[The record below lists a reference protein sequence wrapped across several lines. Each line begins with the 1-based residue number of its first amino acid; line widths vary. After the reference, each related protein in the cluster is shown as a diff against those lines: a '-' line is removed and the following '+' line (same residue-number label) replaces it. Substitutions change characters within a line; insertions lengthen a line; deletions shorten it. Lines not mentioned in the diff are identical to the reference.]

1 MARAVKMSQPESDP
15 GTGVKEVI
23 DLLLKAPSDRL
34 RSLTYQLGPS
44 AEENI
49 VHALCLFILQKQ
61 VEALEKLQI
70 CKNNILAKY
79 LSEKWQRDTSNIEN
93 LRVLCENFQESNS
106 VLTLARIFKVLTD
119 HRLCKKDLL
128 NLAYK
133 RALPHESSDSTVL
146 EYNYIMEEAKQACGP
161 EIVDILGIKNLKLES
176 EFPSKSDKSNTSG
189 TTGLA
194 DVSIEDPSSL
204 RSASSSFPSELEIS
218 FPPTSLPGISS
229 HVTVNPYQPSK
240 SISKPQE
247 EPLEAAA
254 TEESEEEEEKFYS
267 FVILH
272 AQEDEDMAVNMKEKV
287 EKIIQSEGATYS
299 GEFEVSGKIPIRCM
313 DDAINN
319 SAFAL
324 LLLTK
329 NFNSFLELKANTAL
343 INSIENPSK
352 RDTVIPL
359 SPESNAMPKA
369 DFPMVLRTLN
379 PLVENRHFE
388 TKIRQALKPGKIK
401 RQKEV
406 WTKKKELKRLNE
418 KKKRLEISNQLQ
430 QMENREYRAMLMLRQ
445 EHQNLMYE
453 RNNIVLQQFDPNNP
467 DGRPLLQPQHINIS
481 NAQYVLIGNDSRMA
495 VNLSGSEPENN
506 RYEQ

>member
-1 MARAVKMSQPESDP
+1 MSQPESDP

-44 AEENI
+44 TEENI

-70 CKNNILAKY
+70 CKNNTLAEY

-93 LRVLCENFQESNS
+93 LGVLCENFQESNS

-133 RALPHESSDSTVL
+133 RALPHESSDSNVL
-146 EYNYIMEEAKQACGP
+146 EYNYIMEEAKKACGP
-161 EIVDILGIKNLKLES
+161 EIVDILGIKNLRLES
-176 EFPSKSDKSNTSG
+176 EFPSKSDKGNASG

-194 DVSIEDPSSL
+194 DVSIKDPTSL
-204 RSASSSFPSELEIS
+204 RSASSSFPPELEIS
-218 FPPTSLPGISS
+218 LPPTGISS
-229 HVTVNPYQPSK
+229 HVNPYQPSE

-254 TEESEEEEEKFYS
+254 TEESEEDEEKFYP

-299 GEFEVSGKIPIRCM
+299 GEFAVPGKSPIKSI

-369 DFPMVLRTLN
+369 DFPMVLKTLN

-406 WTKKKELKRLNE
+406 WMKKQELKRLNE
-418 KKKRLEISNQLQ
+418 ERKRSEISNQQQ
-430 QMENREYRAMLMLRQ
+430 QMENMQLRNLLMLRQ

-453 RNNIVLQQFDPNNP
+453 RNNIVLQQINPNNP
-467 DGRPLLQPQHINIS
+467 DGRPQLQPQHINIS

-495 VNLSGSEPENN
+495 VNLSGSEPQNN
-506 RYEQ
+506 RHEE